1 MAGNYEFHVPPL
13 LLLGE
18 GSHTRT
24 LEAIQSLGMRRVLV
38 VTDKVLLGLELT
50 QTILADL
57 RQAGLEVTVFDDIG
71 REPTTDEVDGALTL
85 LRECDADGVLAI
97 GGGSPMDTAKAAA
110 AMATNP
116 GRIADYMGFNKF
128 TNPRLPLIALP
139 TTAGTGSEA
148 TRSSIITDPETTV
161 KMLII
166 DWKLIPDAAIVDPLF
181 TLSLPPKVTADSG
194 VDALTHAVE
203 AYISNRRNPTS
214 DLLALDAIR
223 KIATYLPRAFEHPDD
238 REARNEMMLAAHH
251 AGIAFCNSSV
261 ALVHAMSR
269 PIGANFH
276 IAHGSS
282 NAMLLPVV
290 MEYTAPALPDRFK
303 AIAEAFGLAIAD
315 KPAESAA
322 QHFVEA
328 VADFCERLRIPSLTG
343 AGIPADQVMALAPKM
358 ARDAIASGSVAV
370 NPRVPTEG
378 EIVELYRRAL

>member
-1 MAGNYEFHVPPL
+1 MSTSYEFHVPPL
-13 LLLGE
+13 LYLGE
-18 GSHTRT
+18 GSHRRT
-24 LEAIQSLGMRRVLV
+24 AEAVQALGLRRVLV
-38 VTDKVLLGLELT
+38 VTDPFLHRLTYT

-57 RQAGLEVTVFDDIG
+57 REAGLEVAVFDAIG
-71 REPTTDEVDGALTL
+71 REPTTDEVDGALAMV
-85 LRECDADGVLAI
+85 RESGAEGVLAI

-116 GRIADYMGFNKF
+116 GEIVDYMGLNKF
-128 TNPRLPLIALP
+128 TRPRLPLLAVP

-148 TRSSIITDPETTV
+148 TRSSIITDPRTTV

-194 VDALTHAVE
+194 VDALTHAIE
-203 AYISNRRNPTS
+203 AYISVRRNPTS

-223 KIATYLPRAFEHPDD
+223 KIAAYLPRAWRDAED

-269 PIGANFH
+269 PIGANFG
-276 IAHGSS
+276 IAHGAS
-282 NAMLLPVV
+282 NAMLLSVV
-290 MEYTAPALPDRFK
+290 MAYTAPAMPNRFRT
-303 AIAEAFGLAIAD
+303 IAEAFGLEVAGQD
-315 KPAESAA
+315 DEAA
-322 QHFVEA
+322 VQRFVEA
-328 VADFCERLRIPSLTG
+328 IADFCERLGIPTITG
-343 AGIPADQVMALAPKM
+343 AGIPADQLMALAPRM
-358 ARDAIASGSVAV
+358 ARDAIASGSAAM
-370 NPRVPTEG
+370 NPRVPDEA